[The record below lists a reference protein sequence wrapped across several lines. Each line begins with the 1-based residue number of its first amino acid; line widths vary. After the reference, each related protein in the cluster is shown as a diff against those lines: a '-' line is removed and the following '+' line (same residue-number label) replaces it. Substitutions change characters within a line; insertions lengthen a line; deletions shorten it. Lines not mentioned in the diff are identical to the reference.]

1 MAYLQNCLP
10 VQKYESE
17 EFPGDGFFETNSLM
31 ETQNISSEIQS
42 DIQNILPVDA
52 AFGTYLLIIE
62 AMPGFNIQASMI
74 NIGGIYGDANS
85 GASIVPTW
93 EWGPNTLQPTT
104 SALPTI
110 MQGSGECNI
119 KMINSNTD
127 NPSSCDNKVYVRVA
141 MPFSF
146 QMPAYDVTVN
156 IDFGGTAVECSPYV
170 TPEIN
175 QSLAFAILE
184 YRLIIGNGVNAN
196 TDCNLFIAKY
206 YESLDYAASPHDFY
220 NQQAFNGGSNP
231 PTVNVGASNWTLQ
244 NPEFFTANPS
254 ALDGFQPTYYNKHKN
269 QVPSNQLWD
278 LNNTNN
284 ITTEC
289 GQLIHAIG
297 SGGGVQS
304 QLPIEHPNYS
314 ENPKYTFNS
323 MDYRYIFFPYSTGG
337 YLISFGN
344 NASSQPIIESHPFL
358 TPGDGLLPSSLCWYI
373 SVGDNANY
381 ELMPENV
388 DVYKI
393 ISAKGKQTFGMGLS
407 VDTISCPVEGVD
419 YEQLLISEKT
429 NGVTIQNNS
438 NLNID
443 NIECVTVEGSNN
455 KTVKLTVNFQ
465 ANYQE
470 NIWTQTSNVFPNGSI
485 PPYMTA
491 NDHRILINVYPN
503 EI

>member
-1 MAYLQNCLP
+1 MAYLENCLP

-42 DIQNILPVDA
+42 DIQDIFPVDA
-52 AFGTYLLIIE
+52 NFGTYLLVIE

-74 NIGGIYGDANS
+74 NIGGIYGDAGS

-110 MQGSGECNI
+110 MQGFAECNI

-156 IDFGGTAVECSPYV
+156 IDFGGTATECSPYV
-170 TPEIN
+170 TPEI
-175 QSLAFAILE
+175 SDSIGMAFLD
-184 YRLIIGNGVNAN
+184 YTLIIGNGVNAN

-206 YESLDYAASPHDFY
+206 YESLNYAASAFDVY
-220 NQQAFNGGSNP
+220 NQQASNGGAYP
-231 PTVNVGASNWTLQ
+231 PTVNAAAPNWSVQ
-244 NPEFFTANPS
+244 NPEFFTGNPS
-254 ALDGFQPTYYNKHKN
+254 ALEEFQPTYYTRTKN
-269 QVPSNQLWD
+269 LPLQASLWN

-289 GQLIHAIG
+289 GQLIYRRAFD
-297 SGGGVQS
+297 SSFFQS
-304 QLPIEHPNYS
+304 QLAIEHPNYS
-314 ENPKYTFNS
+314 ENPKYINHR
-323 MDYRYIFFPYSTGG
+323 MDYKYIFFPSSLVLGETG
-337 YLISFGN
+337 SF
-344 NASSQPIIESHPFL
+344 SSQPLIESHPFL
-358 TPGDGLLPSSLCWYI
+358 VPGDGVLPSSLCWYI
-373 SVGDNANY
+373 SVGNNANY

-393 ISAKGKQTFGMGLS
+393 ISAKGYQAGGMS
-407 VDTISCPVEGVD
+407 NPVDDMSCPVEGVD
-419 YEQLLISEKT
+419 YEQILISEKA

-438 NLNID
+438 NLNIND
-443 NIECVTVEGSNN
+443 IQCITVEGSNN

-465 ANYQE
+465 SNYQE
-470 NIWTQTSNVFPNGSI
+470 NIWTPTSNTFPNGSI
-485 PPYMTA
+485 MPYMTSNA
-491 NDHRILINVYPN
+491 HRIFLNVYPN